1 MKILV
6 ISPTYSLSGVPLAQ
20 LRLANSLGN
29 IGHNVDLIYGNKR
42 YSKIKK
48 DKNVKVIFFNKFR
61 VIEMLF
67 PLVIYLLKNKPK
79 IIFSAEDHLNVVVIF
94 ACLITFNKARISVS
108 SRVTPFDTYKNSNR
122 IFSKGWFLKKFF
134 PIVNKRANV
143 LTCVSKDLIKQY
155 KKIFPYTRQV
165 GLYNIVLNSESY
177 LNMKSKV
184 SHSWFKKK
192 DYQLAIAA
200 GSLAKWK
207 GFDDLIKAIN
217 ILIKKKIKIKLVIIG
232 SGPEKIR
239 LNKLINKYEL
249 QNRIKIFN
257 PQFNTLKYFK
267 NADIFVLSSKVEG
280 MPNVLIEA
288 MMCGCTVV
296 ATNCHTGPREIIGKN
311 KYGYL
316 AKVGNPS
323 DLSKKILS
331 AFNKKIS
338 PKKTKNILNKFS
350 VNEVL
355 KKHFSLLK
363 IDRKDW
369 LI

>member
-6 ISPTYSLSGVPLAQ
+6 ISPTYSLSGVPLGQ

-29 IGHNVDLIYGNKR
+29 IGHKVDLIYGNKR
-42 YSKIKK
+42 YSKLKK
-48 DKNVKVIFFNKFR
+48 DKNVRVIFFNKFR
-61 VIEMLF
+61 VIEMFL

-79 IIFSAEDHLNVVVIF
+79 IIFSAEDHLNVVVTL
-94 ACLITFNKARISVS
+94 ACLITFNRAKISVS
-108 SRVTPFDTYKNSNR
+108 SRVTPIDTYKNSDL

-143 LTCVSKDLIKQY
+143 LTCVSRDMVKQY
-155 KKIFPYTRQV
+155 KKIFPFTRQV
-165 GLYNIVLNSESY
+165 GLYNIVLNKESY

-184 SHSWFKKK
+184 THSWFKKK
-192 DYQLAIAA
+192 NYQLAVAA

-207 GFDDLIKAIN
+207 GFDDLIEAIN
-217 ILIKKKIKIKLVIIG
+217 ILVKKKIKIKLIIIG
-232 SGPEKIR
+232 NGPEKEA
-239 LNKLINKYEL
+239 LNKLIDKYEL
-249 QNRIKIFN
+249 QNKIKIFN
-257 PQFNTLKYFK
+257 SQYNTLKYFY

-280 MPNVLIEA
+280 MPNVLIEG

-316 AKVGNPS
+316 AKTNNPL
-323 DLSKKILS
+323 DLSKKILY
-331 AFNKKIS
+331 AYNKKIP
-338 PKKTKNILNKFS
+338 PKKTKIILNKFS
-350 VNEVL
+350 VDEVL
-355 KKHFSLLK
+355 KKHFNLLK